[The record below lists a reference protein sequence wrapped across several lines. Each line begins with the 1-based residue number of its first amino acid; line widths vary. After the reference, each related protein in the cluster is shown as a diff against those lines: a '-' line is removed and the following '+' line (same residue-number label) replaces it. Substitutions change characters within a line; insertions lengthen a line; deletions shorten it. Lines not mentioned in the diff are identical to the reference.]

1 MLSFQLIRGI
11 DMKQSGINGQPVS
24 QNGANRSS
32 NPRLIVENV
41 TVEFDGFKALSGVS
55 FTAHDGSLIG
65 VVGPNGAGKST
76 LFNVMAGLQPMK
88 TGQVR
93 VIGRTHERPDFLA
106 YVPQREKI
114 NWRFPASV
122 EDVVMLGRSGGRWRW
137 FQRPSNED
145 KESVRECLERVDMWI
160 HRTDLMP
167 ELSGGQR
174 QRVFIARALAQE
186 AHVLLLDESF
196 SGVDVGAQKYLVET
210 LRGLRDDG
218 KVILMA
224 THDLT
229 NLAERFDQVLC
240 LNHHVCAYG
249 PPREVFTPAV
259 LEELYGAH
267 GVTVTG
273 SGPKHRRHD

>member
-1 MLSFQLIRGI
+1 MNELIPNG
-11 DMKQSGINGQPVS
+11 QSGRNNGVS
-24 QNGANRSS
+24 E
-32 NPRLIVENV
+32 PRVIVENV
-41 TVEFDGFKALSGVS
+41 TVEFEGFKALSSVS
-55 FTAHDGSLIG
+55 FTACDGSLIG

-76 LFNVMAGLQPMK
+76 LFNAMAGLQPTD
-88 TGQVR
+88 TGEIR
-93 VIGRTHERPDFLA
+93 VIGRTSDHPDFLA

-114 NWRFPASV
+114 NWRFPCCV
-122 EDVVMLGRSGGRWRW
+122 EDVVMMGRAGGRWRW
-137 FQRPSNED
+137 FQRPNAKD
-145 KESVRECLERVDMWI
+145 KEYVRYCLERVNMWV

-196 SGVDVGAQKYLVET
+196 SGVDIGAQKYLIEI
-210 LRGLRDDG
+210 LRGLRDEG

-240 LNHHVCAYG
+240 LNHHVCACG
-249 PPREVFTPAV
+249 PPNEVFTPAV

-273 SGPKHRRHD
+273 SGPRHRRHDEPDV